1 MNKGPSV
8 DDIIKRLALA
18 NHDGDM
24 KGIAVVFVNKDNEPE
39 IEMSFGAGQ
48 AFTMN
53 TGIDLL
59 KRAILDRIISVGT
72 IPPKERE

>member
-39 IEMSFGAGQ
+39 IEMSFGTGQ

-53 TGIDLL
+53 TGLDLL
-59 KRAILDRIISVGT
+59 KQAVLARIMSVGT